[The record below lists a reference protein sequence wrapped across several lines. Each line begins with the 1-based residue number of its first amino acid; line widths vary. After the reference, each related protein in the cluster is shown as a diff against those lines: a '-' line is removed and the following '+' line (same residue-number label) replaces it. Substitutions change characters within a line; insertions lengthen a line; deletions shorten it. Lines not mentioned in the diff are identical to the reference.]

1 MYNVLP
7 LFKSHYSIGKSV
19 LTLEKPE
26 DVNPTGP
33 QSIID
38 ICLKNSLDTLI
49 LVEDSMSGFLQA
61 HLNCKESKLKL
72 IYGIRLEITRDIE
85 DKSEESFSGTSR
97 YVVFAKNDKGYNR
110 LIKIYSLAAKDGFYY
125 RPRIDF
131 KNLKKLWSKEDLV
144 LAVPFYD
151 SFLYKNHFTY
161 GECVT
166 EFDFC
171 KPIFFEEKNNLPF
184 DGALRKR
191 VVDYCKNKFEIF
203 KSKSIYYNLKEDFSS
218 YLTFRCISNRS
229 TLSMPRFEH
238 MSSDRFSFE
247 NWKEQD
253 GTNNQTKK
261 SR

>member
-7 LFKSHYSIGKSV
+7 LFKSHFSIGKSI

-26 DVNPTGP
+26 ETIPTGP
-33 QSIID
+33 KSIVD
-38 ICLKNSLDTLI
+38 ICLKNSLDTMI

-61 HLNCKESKLKL
+61 HLNCKEANLKL
-72 IYGIRLEITRDIE
+72 IYGVRLEVVSDMSDKTE
-85 DKSEESFSGTSR
+85 DSFAGASK
-97 YVVFAKNDKGYNR
+97 YIILAKNDSGYNK

-131 KNLKKLWSKEDLV
+131 KNLKKLWSEKDLV

-166 EFDFC
+166 EFSFC

-184 DGALRKR
+184 DTHLSKR
-191 VVDYCKNKFEIF
+191 VLDFCKDKFEIF
-203 KSKSIYYNLKEDFSS
+203 KAKSIYYNLKEDFSS
-218 YLTFRCISNRS
+218 YLAFKCISNRS

-247 NWKEQD
+247 SWKEEND
-253 GTNNQTKK
+253 N
-261 SR
+261 